1 MKIEK
6 EEMLFMKKSI
16 KTTLLGSAAVLMSVS
31 LAACGNSNASKS
43 TKKTTAPKTEKVQKK
58 SSASSATSAAE
69 SSAVSSSAS
78 SEASSMSSASSSS
91 STVSA
96 QNLTPQ
102 QLGILVAL
110 NQNPQ
115 LLQNLNAGSDDPTGL
130 WFASCNS
137 NNDGSS
143 SNLDGFDV
151 LTTHGDGTAD
161 LYYKLDGNNVIIQK
175 LDPNSGD
182 CVADEKMMTI
192 TVPVSQIMQNYST
205 PQQQSQVNNDA
216 NKLRQGN
223 N

>member
-31 LAACGNSNASKS
+31 LAACGNSSASKS

-78 SEASSMSSASSSS
+78 SKASSMSSASSSS
-91 STVSA
+91 TVSA
-96 QNLTPQ
+96 KNLTSQ
-102 QLGILVAL
+102 QMGIILAMDQEPDVISNYLGNSLWYGVA
-110 NQNPQ
+110 N
-115 LLQNLNAGSDDPTGL
+115 
-130 WFASCNS
+130 
-137 NNDGSS
+137 S
-143 SNLDGFDV
+143 SNGGTDETNGYNYIS
-151 LTTHGDGTAD
+151 THGDGTAD
-161 LYYKLDGNNVIIQK
+161 IYWQVNGDMVTFKR

-182 CVADEKMMTI
+182 CVADEKMMTK
-192 TVPVSQIMQNYST
+192 TVPVAQLVQKYYSI

-216 NKLRQGN
+216 NQLKQGDN
-223 N
+223 

>member
-6 EEMLFMKKSI
+6 EEMLFMKKSV

-31 LAACGNSNASKS
+31 LAACGNLSASKS
-43 TKKTTAPKTEKVQKK
+43 PKKTTAPKTEKVQPKK

-69 SSAVSSSAS
+69 SSAVSSSVS
-78 SEASSMSSASSSS
+78 SKASSMSSASSSS
-91 STVSA
+91 TVSA
-96 QNLTPQ
+96 KNLTPQ
-102 QLGILVAL
+102 QLGILVVL

-115 LLQNLNAGSDDPTGL
+115 LLQNLNTSSDDPVGL
-130 WFASCNS
+130 WYA
-137 NNDGSS
+137 S
-143 SNLDGFDV
+143 SNDNNTSPELAGFDAI
-151 LTTHGDGTAD
+151 TTHGDGTAN
-161 LYYKLDGNNVIIQK
+161 LYYKLNGNNVIIK
-175 LDPNSGD
+175 KMDPNSGN
-182 CVADEKMMTI
+182 CVADEKLMTI

>member
-31 LAACGNSNASKS
+31 LAACGNSSASKS
-43 TKKTTAPKTEKVQKK
+43 TKKTTALKTEKVQKK

-91 STVSA
+91 TVSA

-102 QLGILVAL
+102 QMGILLAMDQEPDIL
-110 NQNPQ
+110 G
-115 LLQNLNAGSDDPTGL
+115 GSDGSALPL
-130 WFASCNS
+130 WYGVVN

-143 SNLDGFDV
+143 DDTVGYNYF
-151 LTTHGDGTAD
+151 TTHGDGTAD
-161 LYYKLDGNNVIIQK
+161 IYWKINGNMVTFK
-175 LDPNSGD
+175 RLDPNSGD
-182 CVADEKMMTI
+182 CVADEKMMTKTI
-192 TVPVSQIMQNYST
+192 PVSELIQKYYST
-205 PQQQSQVNNDA
+205 PQQQSQVNNAA
-216 NKLRQGN
+216 NQMQPQN
-223 N
+223 D

>member
-1 MKIEK
+1 
-6 EEMLFMKKSI
+6 MLFMKKSV

-31 LAACGNSNASKS
+31 LAACGNSSASKS

-58 SSASSATSAAE
+58 SSVSSATSAAE

-102 QLGILVAL
+102 QLGILVVL

-115 LLQNLNAGSDDPTGL
+115 LLQNLNTSSDDPTGL
-130 WFASCNS
+130 WYASS
-137 NNDGSS
+137 DNNNTSPE
-143 SNLDGFDV
+143 LAGFDAI
-151 LTTHGDGTAD
+151 TTHGDGTAN
-161 LYYKLDGNNVIIQK
+161 LYYKLNGNNVIIK
-175 LDPNSGD
+175 KMDPNSGN
-182 CVADEKMMTI
+182 CVADEKLMTI

-205 PQQQSQVNNDA
+205 QQQQNQVNNDA

>member
-91 STVSA
+91 TVSA

-102 QLGILVAL
+102 QLGILVVL

-115 LLQNLNAGSDDPTGL
+115 LLQNLNTGSDDPTGL

>member
-6 EEMLFMKKSI
+6 EEMLFMKKSV

-31 LAACGNSNASKS
+31 LAACGNSSASKS

-58 SSASSATSAAE
+58 SSVSSATSVAE
-69 SSAVSSSAS
+69 SSTVSSSVS
-78 SEASSMSSASSSS
+78 SEASSMSSASSS

-102 QLGILVAL
+102 QMGILLAMDQEPDVISNYLGNSLWYGVA
-110 NQNPQ
+110 N
-115 LLQNLNAGSDDPTGL
+115 
-130 WFASCNS
+130 
-137 NNDGSS
+137 S
-143 SNLDGFDV
+143 SNGGTDETNGYNYIS
-151 LTTHGDGTAD
+151 THGDGTAD
-161 LYYKLDGNNVIIQK
+161 IYWQVNGDMVTFKR

-182 CVADEKMMTI
+182 CVADEKMMTK
-192 TVPVSQIMQNYST
+192 TVPVSQLVQKYYST

-216 NKLRQGN
+216 NQLKQGN

>member
-1 MKIEK
+1 M
-6 EEMLFMKKSI
+6 
-16 KTTLLGSAAVLMSVS
+16 AVS
-31 LAACGNSNASKS
+31 LAACGNSSASKS

-91 STVSA
+91 TVSA

-102 QLGILVAL
+102 QLGILVVL

-115 LLQNLNAGSDDPTGL
+115 LLQNLNTSSDDPVGL
-130 WFASCNS
+130 WYA
-137 NNDGSS
+137 S
-143 SNLDGFDV
+143 SNDNNTSPELAGFDAI
-151 LTTHGDGTAD
+151 TTHGDGTAN
-161 LYYKLDGNNVIIQK
+161 LYYKLNGNNVIIK
-175 LDPNSGD
+175 KMDPNSGN
-182 CVADEKMMTI
+182 CVADEKLMTI

>member
-1 MKIEK
+1 
-6 EEMLFMKKSI
+6 MLFMKKSI

-43 TKKTTAPKTEKVQKK
+43 TKKTTAPKTEKVQSKK
-58 SSASSATSAAE
+58 SSASSASSDSE

-78 SEASSMSSASSSS
+78 SETSSMSSASSS

-102 QLGILVAL
+102 QLGILVVL

-115 LLQNLNAGSDDPTGL
+115 LLQSLNASSDDPTGL
-130 WFASCNS
+130 WYA
-137 NNDGSS
+137 S
-143 SNLDGFDV
+143 SNDNNTSPELAGFDAI
-151 LTTHGDGTAD
+151 TTHGDGTAN
-161 LYYKLDGNNVIIQK
+161 LYYKLNGNNVIIK
-175 LDPNSGD
+175 KMDPNSGN
-182 CVADEKMMTI
+182 CVANEKLMTI

>member
-6 EEMLFMKKSI
+6 EEMLFMKKSV

-43 TKKTTAPKTEKVQKK
+43 TKKTTAPKTEKVQSKK
-58 SSASSATSAAE
+58 SSASSASSDSE

-78 SEASSMSSASSSS
+78 SETSSMSSASSS

-102 QLGILVAL
+102 QLGILVVL

-115 LLQNLNAGSDDPTGL
+115 LLQNLNTSSDDPTGL
-130 WFASCNS
+130 WYA
-137 NNDGSS
+137 S
-143 SNLDGFDV
+143 SNDNNTSPELAGFDAI
-151 LTTHGDGTAD
+151 TTHGDGTAN
-161 LYYKLDGNNVIIQK
+161 LYYKLNGNNVIIK
-175 LDPNSGD
+175 KMDPNSGN
-182 CVADEKMMTI
+182 CVADEKLMTI

>member
-78 SEASSMSSASSSS
+78 SKASSMSSASSSS
-91 STVSA
+91 TVSA
-96 QNLTPQ
+96 KNLTPQ
-102 QLGILVAL
+102 QMGIILAMDQEPDVISNYLGNSLWYGVA
-110 NQNPQ
+110 N
-115 LLQNLNAGSDDPTGL
+115 
-130 WFASCNS
+130 
-137 NNDGSS
+137 S
-143 SNLDGFDV
+143 SNGG
-151 LTTHGDGTAD
+151 TNETNGYNYISTHGDGTAD
-161 LYYKLDGNNVIIQK
+161 IYWQVNGDMVTFKR

-182 CVADEKMMTI
+182 CVADEKMMTK
-192 TVPVSQIMQNYST
+192 TVPVSQLVQKYYST

>member
-6 EEMLFMKKSI
+6 EEMLFMKKSV

-43 TKKTTAPKTEKVQKK
+43 TKKTTAPKTEKVQSKK
-58 SSASSATSAAE
+58 SSASSASSDSE

-78 SEASSMSSASSSS
+78 SETSSMSSASSS

-102 QLGILVAL
+102 QLGILVVL

-115 LLQNLNAGSDDPTGL
+115 LLQSLNASSDDPTGL
-130 WFASCNS
+130 WYA
-137 NNDGSS
+137 S
-143 SNLDGFDV
+143 SNDNNTSPELAGFDAI
-151 LTTHGDGTAD
+151 TTHGDGTAN
-161 LYYKLDGNNVIIQK
+161 LYYKLNGNNVIIK
-175 LDPNSGD
+175 KMDPNSGN
-182 CVADEKMMTI
+182 CVANEKLMTI